1 MLYSDTYRYFFKHM
15 SPLAPTPIWGSTVTP
30 LSNNMNECVME
41 GAMDARKYFWG
52 KCAPRFHHAEYLE
65 HALCAAQARVI
76 RCLVGLDLVVCLC
89 NQRRKCRE
97 FDR

>member
-1 MLYSDTYRYFFKHM
+1 MLYSDTYRYLFKHM

-52 KCAPRFHHAEYLE
+52 KCAPRFHHVRIPRTRSMCSPGSRHTL
-65 HALCAAQARVI
+65 LGRS
-76 RCLVGLDLVVCLC
+76 
-89 NQRRKCRE
+89 
-97 FDR
+97 